1 MIHKKIYDIF
11 HWPSIILFL
20 FHQKVIESEQRKT

>member
-1 MIHKKIYDIF
+1 MIDKKNDIF

-20 FHQKVIESEQRKT
+20 FHQKVIESEQRKM